1 MPALRTFMSALVTF
15 IKAGYG
21 GQPDV
26 LADFGIQTPKARAPL
41 TVEARAAAS
50 AKRAATRAARNTMGS
65 KQKKGVK
72 GTVVGV
78 TVTPGTAPPPIVK
91 ADASGSSSPSGPSAG
106 TNTVPVATTPTAANT
121 ATPQHAT

>member
-1 MPALRTFMSALVTF
+1 MPALRTFMSALVTY

-21 GQPDV
+21 SQPDV
-26 LADFGIQTPKARAPL
+26 LADFGIQTPKARAQL
-41 TVEARAAAS
+41 TVEAKAAAS

-72 GTVVGV
+72 GNVVGV
-78 TVTPGTAPPPIVK
+78 TVTPVTAPPPIVK